1 MREWCAPFVFCGDEP
16 TYHQVYMRRN
26 KPRGGHPASDEIII
40 HDMDEEDEVEPREKP
55 SEVFKRYFGPE
66 HGVALPPRSRYGY
79 RPLDLSDGEER

>member
-1 MREWCAPFVFCGDEP
+1 MRTYVFCGDEP

-26 KPRGGHPASDEIII
+26 KPRGGHPASDEITI
-40 HDMDEEDEVEPREKP
+40 HDMDNEDDAESCAKP

-66 HGVALPPRSRYGY
+66 HGVALPPRNRYGY